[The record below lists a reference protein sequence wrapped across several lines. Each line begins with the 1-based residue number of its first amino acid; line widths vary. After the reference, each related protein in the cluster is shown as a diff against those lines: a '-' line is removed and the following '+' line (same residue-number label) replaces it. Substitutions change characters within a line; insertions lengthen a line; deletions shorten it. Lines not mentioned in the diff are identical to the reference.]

1 MRRPCLEVARI
12 AYHIDDA
19 GVTLA
24 DLRRRI
30 ETTDLVPSRACLVD
44 GIDSAMSALGAHGV
58 STLAELRDSLRT
70 KKRLDSVARSTGL
83 DTKYLTLLRREIESY
98 FPKPAALSA
107 FDWLPPGD
115 IAGLESR
122 GVADTAAFFARA
134 GDHRSREALADS
146 TGASLDTLDSLAR
159 YSDLCRVQWVSPTT
173 ARWLVEAG
181 CESAADLAACDVD
194 ELGDALTR
202 VNRDN
207 RLVKGRVGL
216 RDVGRL
222 IRSAGYVA
230 G

>member
-1 MRRPCLEVARI
+1 M

-30 ETTDLVPSRACLVD
+30 EATDLVPSRACLVD

-122 GVADTAAFFARA
+122 GVAD
-134 GDHRSREALADS
+134 
-146 TGASLDTLDSLAR
+146 
-159 YSDLCRVQWVSPTT
+159 
-173 ARWLVEAG
+173 
-181 CESAADLAACDVD
+181 
-194 ELGDALTR
+194 
-202 VNRDN
+202 
-207 RLVKGRVGL
+207 
-216 RDVGRL
+216 
-222 IRSAGYVA
+222 
-230 G
+230 